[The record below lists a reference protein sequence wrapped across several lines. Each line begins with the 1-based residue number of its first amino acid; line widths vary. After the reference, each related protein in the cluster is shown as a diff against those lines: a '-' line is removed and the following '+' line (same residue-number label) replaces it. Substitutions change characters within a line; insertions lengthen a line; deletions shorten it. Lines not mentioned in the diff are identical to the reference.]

1 MLPCCEPYVTP
12 HFSMHN
18 YYAPSREGGVVR
30 LEFRRPKAAARSGNE
45 LDTNVCASMCALSVL
60 FCLSLDSNSDPL
72 PGIESQAAEFTCLA
86 SFSRHS
92 DLVCQRLVFP
102 ISLAR
107 ASACLPV
114 LPPLLCLA
122 AFACLACCC
131 LPGFLVGWHLTV
143 WFASWFCLA

>member
-1 MLPCCEPYVTP
+1 
-12 HFSMHN
+12 
-18 YYAPSREGGVVR
+18 